1 MDKQQLIN
9 SVILSFDLE
18 EFERIRIQALMQIR
32 AGDLNIS
39 TAVSRMIS
47 AYRKKDEAIEKN
59 YTRALAKQT
68 AIIPLK
74 LDDKGA
80 PSVTIDNFLLV
91 MQNDPFYEGVRQNL
105 LTNAPEIHQH
115 DEVRRW
121 CDADEAESRHY
132 IESAY
137 NIHSESKHFDAL
149 RILFREREYHPIQ
162 DIVDYLEWDGK
173 PRIENFLTKW
183 MQAEDNEYTQE
194 VSRLIFAGGIHRLYL
209 PGCKFDDVP
218 VLIGTNQGEGKSTI
232 VRWLAIHD
240 NHYSEVTEIEGQ
252 RGIEQLE
259 GAWICEIAE
268 LLALTKAKE
277 QEAVKSYITRQRDKY
292 RRPYDRQT
300 SEYPRRCMFIGTT
313 NNEQFLKDKTGNRRF
328 YPVRVKSSGYWLYD
342 NEREC
347 REYILQCWAEAK
359 ERYQHGEMPNYANR
373 SLVEQYGAAQEEA
386 MEDDWRI
393 GAMEQFLNRQPL
405 GGLVCIRQIKHE
417 ALSVNREFP
426 QDPTPKES
434 QEIGVLMNKF
444 SEWGKAGRRVV
455 GTYGRQRCW
464 ERIKAPS
471 DKQNDFD
478 ELPFE

>member
-1 MDKQQLIN
+1 M
-9 SVILSFDLE
+9 
-18 EFERIRIQALMQIR
+18 
-32 AGDLNIS
+32 
-39 TAVSRMIS
+39 
-47 AYRKKDEAIEKN
+47 
-59 YTRALAKQT
+59 
-68 AIIPLK
+68 
-74 LDDKGA
+74 
-80 PSVTIDNFLLV
+80 
-91 MQNDPFYEGVRQNL
+91 
-105 LTNAPEIHQH
+105 
-115 DEVRRW
+115 
-121 CDADEAESRHY
+121 
-132 IESAY
+132 
-137 NIHSESKHFDAL
+137 
-149 RILFREREYHPIQ
+149 
-162 DIVDYLEWDGK
+162 
-173 PRIENFLTKW
+173 
-183 MQAEDNEYTQE
+183 
-194 VSRLIFAGGIHRLYL
+194 
-209 PGCKFDDVP
+209 
-218 VLIGTNQGEGKSTI
+218 
-232 VRWLAIHD
+232 
-240 NHYSEVTEIEGQ
+240 
-252 RGIEQLE
+252 
-259 GAWICEIAE
+259 
-268 LLALTKAKE
+268 
-277 QEAVKSYITRQRDKY
+277 
-292 RRPYDRQT
+292 
-300 SEYPRRCMFIGTT
+300 
-313 NNEQFLKDKTGNRRF
+313 
-328 YPVRVKSSGYWLYD
+328 YD